1 MSCLSIDCMWTER
14 TCISDSWKPV
24 VVPHDFL
31 EDVGGGSR
39 SRLKAAFRLGCLVLE
54 SSGGFEL
61 LGAENIY
68 YWALLRLCRLLLGT
82 KGSYDAKM
90 SLPNSSYT

>member
-1 MSCLSIDCMWTER
+1 MSCLAIECMWTER

-39 SRLKAAFRLGCLVLE
+39 SRLEAAFRRGCLVLE

-61 LGAENIY
+61 FGAENDY
-68 YWALLRLCRLLLGT
+68 YWALLRVCRLLLGT
-82 KGSYDAKM
+82 KGSYDA
-90 SLPNSSYT
+90 NNDITT

>member
-1 MSCLSIDCMWTER
+1 MT
-14 TCISDSWKPV
+14 SWKMSEEG
-24 VVPHDFL
+24 HSQDSKLRFAS
-31 EDVGGGSR
+31 D
-39 SRLKAAFRLGCLVLE
+39 AARLVLE